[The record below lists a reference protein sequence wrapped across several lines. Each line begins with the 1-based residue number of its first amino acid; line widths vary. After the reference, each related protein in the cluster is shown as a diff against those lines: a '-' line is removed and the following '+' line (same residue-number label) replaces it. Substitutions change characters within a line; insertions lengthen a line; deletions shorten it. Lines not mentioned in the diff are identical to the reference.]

1 MYVTVRLNGSLG
13 RRLDVRRGVR
23 QGSIISPWIFNCF
36 YRDIVKTINDME
48 CGLIIGND
56 RYNVICYA
64 DDLLLTSATSTGL
77 QTLINSCQKYVEE
90 HGLCF
95 NPTKTSCTVIGK
107 SPFTTEAT
115 FYISGVKLQSA
126 KTFKYLGAE
135 LGNLSHSAHVRQR
148 IRATNGAFHKL
159 QAAGSPRLPAGNIAY
174 YDIRRPRPAS
184 DANRHQND
192 GIYSRQYHQIVPEL
206 V

>member
-1 MYVTVRLNGSLG
+1 MTIAVAHDVSQYYNSRGSSTFTCSLDAEGAFDHIPHSVIFGKLDGMMSDHMWRLLYRWYDSMYVTVRFNGSLG

-23 QGSIISPWIFNCF
+23 QGSIISPWMFNCF
-36 YRDIVKTINDME
+36 YRYMVQTINDME
-48 CGLIIGND
+48 CGLIIGNN

-64 DDLLLTSATSTGL
+64 DDLLLASATSTGL

-115 FYISGVKLQSA
+115 FYISGVKLQNA
-126 KTFKYLGAE
+126 KALK
-135 LGNLSHSAHVRQR
+135 
-148 IRATNGAFHKL
+148 
-159 QAAGSPRLPAGNIAY
+159 
-174 YDIRRPRPAS
+174 
-184 DANRHQND
+184 
-192 GIYSRQYHQIVPEL
+192 
-206 V
+206 